1 MSKLSNLVKN
11 DLFKKTE
18 YDKLVTKVNNINNSK
33 FVLKTKYDMDKSEN
47 KIPDTGNLVKKTEY
61 KPKTTEIEGKIPDV
75 TNLATKASLVT
86 VENKIPD
93 VSGLAAKTALITV
106 ENKIPDISNFATKT
120 ALTNLSNT
128 VPDINTLIKKSDY
141 DTKIAEIE
149 SKYVSNTGF
158 DSKLAQANVITRRN
172 FDVKVIE
179 LENNIK
185 KLQTFDSGYF
195 RGKSYFEEGGTQNYL
210 VFPQMTRYFRI
221 IANTKCI
228 SSWKS
233 KGLSEDTITPYDTSD
248 NSLTSLIDH
257 YGSKVKLK
265 FNEDCLTQSNKLRYD
280 YGHKVIAYI
289 VYELGAT
296 GSSISDLILKNFLFG
311 AVNLT
316 KNADVEKYGYS
327 GFGVGFDRRS
337 SFTFP
342 GGGFG
347 QNVLIFGVDINSS
360 AHIDSKKK
368 YILVLGKG
376 PTQGLEH
383 TLTATKMYS
392 INFTLKRTFA

>member
-1 MSKLSNLVKN
+1 M
-11 DLFKKTE
+11 
-18 YDKLVTKVNNINNSK
+18 
-33 FVLKTKYDMDKSEN
+33 
-47 KIPDTGNLVKKTEY
+47 
-61 KPKTTEIEGKIPDV
+61 
-75 TNLATKASLVT
+75 
-86 VENKIPD
+86 
-93 VSGLAAKTALITV
+93 
-106 ENKIPDISNFATKT
+106 
-120 ALTNLSNT
+120 
-128 VPDINTLIKKSDY
+128 PDINTLIKKSDY

-149 SKYVSNTGF
+149 NKYVSNTGF

-233 KGLSEDTITPYDTSD
+233 KGLSDDTITPYDTSD

-327 GFGVGFDRRS
+327 GFGMGFDRRS

-347 QNVLIFGVDINSS
+347 QNVLIFGVDISSS